1 MKRRERRWVSRRR
14 VKGSASSVCSVT
26 HGLTC
31 VSLMNS
37 VVRET
42 ANKRVLDTCENMFH
56 TSDQPR
62 TSQGVP
68 WRCHRS
74 NGPSETTPRE
84 SCWRLCRTLISLS
97 IGLSLQQRNAA
108 RKDKL
113 YRGTWR

>member
-31 VSLMNS
+31 VSLVNS

-56 TSDQPR
+56 KRPTTHQPGCALALPSIKR
-62 TSQGVP
+62 TK
-68 WRCHRS
+68 RD
-74 NGPSETTPRE
+74 NA
-84 SCWRLCRTLISLS
+84 
-97 IGLSLQQRNAA
+97 QR
-108 RKDKL
+108 KL
-113 YRGTWR
+113 LATV